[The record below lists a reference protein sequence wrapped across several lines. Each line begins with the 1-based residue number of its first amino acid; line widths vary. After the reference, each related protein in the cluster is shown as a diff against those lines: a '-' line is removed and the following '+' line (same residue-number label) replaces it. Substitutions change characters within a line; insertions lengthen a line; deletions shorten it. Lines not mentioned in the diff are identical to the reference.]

1 MKRFLKIAVP
11 LLMLLPCHPANAS
24 VVSSSVVLPTGLNT
38 NDGSITTSV
47 ADSPGCTG
55 ATYTVN
61 ASPVASSGP
70 GGSTPPL
77 TNIVTYIGFTA
88 GYPFL
93 FANAGVGQYTITVT
107 TNSVCTEAQNV
118 STVTLTPPAPTSIPS
133 LSEWGMIIL
142 SSLLGIGTVIAL
154 RRQRS

>member
-1 MKRFLKIAVP
+1 MKRFLKFALP
-11 LLMLLPCHPANAS
+11 LLLLLPCHPANAS
-24 VVSSSVVLPTGLNT
+24 IVSSSVVLPTGLAT
-38 NDGSITTSV
+38 NDGSITTTV

-70 GGSTPPL
+70 GGSTPPF
-77 TNIVTYIGFTA
+77 TSVVTYIGFPA
-88 GYPFL
+88 GPFL
-93 FANAGVGQYTITVT
+93 FANAGFGQYTITVST
-107 TNSVCTEAQNV
+107 TSVCMEAPDV
-118 STVTLTPPAPTSIPS
+118 STVTLTPPAPTSIPT

-142 SSLLGIGTVIAL
+142 SSLLALGTVIAL

>member
-1 MKRFLKIAVP
+1 MKRFLKFALP
-11 LLMLLPCHPANAS
+11 LLLLLPCNPANAS
-24 VVSSSVVLPTGLNT
+24 IVSSSVVLPTGLTT
-38 NDGSITTSV
+38 NDGSITTTV

-70 GGSTPPL
+70 GGSTPPF
-77 TNIVTYIGFTA
+77 TSVVTYIGFPA
-88 GYPFL
+88 GPFL
-93 FANAGVGQYTITVT
+93 FANAGFGQYTITVST
-107 TNSVCTEAQNV
+107 TSVCTEAPNV
-118 STVTLTPPAPTSIPS
+118 STVTLTPPAPTSIPT

-142 SSLLGIGTVIAL
+142 SSLLALGTVIAL

>member
-1 MKRFLKIAVP
+1 MKRFLKFALP
-11 LLMLLPCHPANAS
+11 LLLLLPFHAANAS
-24 VVSSSVVLPTGLNT
+24 IVSSSVVLPTGLAT
-38 NDGSITTSV
+38 NDGSITTTV

-70 GGSTPPL
+70 GGSTPPF
-77 TNIVTYIGFTA
+77 TTVVTYIGFPA
-88 GYPFL
+88 GPFL
-93 FANAGVGQYTITVT
+93 FANAGVGQYTITVST
-107 TNSVCTEAQNV
+107 TSVCMEAQNI
-118 STVTLTPPAPTSIPS
+118 STVTLTPPAPTSIPT

-142 SSLLGIGTVIAL
+142 SSLLALGTVITL

>member
-1 MKRFLKIAVP
+1 MKRFLKFALP
-11 LLMLLPCHPANAS
+11 LLLLLPCHPANAS
-24 VVSSSVVLPTGLNT
+24 IVSSSVVLPTGLAT
-38 NDGSITTSV
+38 NDGSITATV

-70 GGSTPPL
+70 GGSTPPF
-77 TNIVTYIGFTA
+77 TSVVTYIGFPA
-88 GYPFL
+88 GPFL
-93 FANAGVGQYTITVT
+93 FANAGFGQYTITVST
-107 TNSVCTEAQNV
+107 TSVCMEAQNI
-118 STVTLTPPAPTSIPS
+118 STVTLTPPAPTSIPT

-142 SSLLGIGTVIAL
+142 SSLLALGTVIAL